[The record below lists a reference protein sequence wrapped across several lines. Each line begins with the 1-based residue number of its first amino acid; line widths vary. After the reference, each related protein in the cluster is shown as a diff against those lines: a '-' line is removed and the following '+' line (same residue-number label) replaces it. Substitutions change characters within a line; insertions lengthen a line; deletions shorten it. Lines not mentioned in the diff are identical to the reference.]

1 MTRSQQDVE
10 NLFAS
15 QGIAGRY
22 RELAKHPAPSSAK
35 AKTAS
40 AAEPAASSA
49 PSNVGSAAT
58 TADTPPDAA
67 LRFTAPQHEAAT
79 PRRGLARLGLVMPA
93 PGHTS
98 QPVASRPLNELFTQ
112 LSQGA
117 GSGIQKAATATGNAR
132 NAEEDQRDTLLRHL
146 RLPALFA
153 HLERGGHRR

>member
-35 AKTAS
+35 AKTTS

-79 PRRGLARLGLVMPA
+79 PRVAVWRGSAWSCLRQG
-93 PGHTS
+93 TRRS
-98 QPVASRPLNELFTQ
+98 QW
-112 LSQGA
+112 
-117 GSGIQKAATATGNAR
+117 
-132 NAEEDQRDTLLRHL
+132 
-146 RLPALFA
+146 
-153 HLERGGHRR
+153 HRVR